1 MRNDGDDIIMM
12 MMAEFVVD
20 RRKEEKRIHF
30 HNKCHVYMILIPG
43 ILIIQFAH
51 THSHTTARAHATKC
65 EHILYELPFSV
76 IHPFSL
82 YAISGKCVSV
92 GFSFQFALNKAKQK
106 KGELHLMM
114 KKRTYSM
121 KKVPRQRKY
130 YTTHATNAGANE

>member
-12 MMAEFVVD
+12 MMAELVVD

-106 KGELHLMM
+106 KRGASFDDE
-114 KKRTYSM
+114 K
-121 KKVPRQRKY
+121 
-130 YTTHATNAGANE
+130 TNIFNEESAKTAQILYNSCNKCWS